1 MVKIRSDDLIDYLS
15 KIYDVITNKTV
26 NLKIFMN
33 TISND
38 KKKTK

>member
-1 MVKIRSDDLIDYLS
+1 MVKIRSDDLINHLS

-33 TISND
+33 TLSNYY
-38 KKKTK
+38 KK